1 MQGVVK
7 SWRKL
12 QVWDSVYSADSIEF
26 CPVAPYQHV
35 FLCGTYQLNE
45 TQDSDTSKEP
55 AGCDKRKGTLILF
68 SLNQSEESIERIRTV
83 DTPAILDIKWCHRR
97 VQDKIVFAVVNAI
110 GQLIVY
116 ELVSPAENTL
126 DLNIRELCSHQLDQ
140 GEANE
145 ILALSLDWSSRM
157 HTNLTDLDRNS
168 IRNPNLTNVE
178 LSSFRDPNIVDVQ
191 RSSFRESVV
200 VSDSQ
205 GAVHLFHLT
214 NSGLQLKRSWKGH
227 GFEAWIAAFNY
238 SQPSVFYSGGD
249 DCLMKVYDVRQ
260 DGPVQTIREHG
271 AGVTSIQYNPFIE
284 HTLATGSYDE
294 HLYTWDDR
302 HFKSPKSK
310 TPLGGGVWRIKHQ
323 SDLSILTATM
333 YNGFHHIPADVE
345 DSAKILE
352 YNHHGSI
359 AYGIDSC
366 YAHEK
371 YVVTCSFYNH
381 LINLSVLE

>member
-1 MQGVVK
+1 MEGVVK

-12 QVWDSVYSADSIEF
+12 QAWDSVYSADSIEF
-26 CPVAPYQHV
+26 CPLAPYQHV
-35 FLCGTYQLNE
+35 FLC
-45 TQDSDTSKEP
+45 
-55 AGCDKRKGTLILF
+55 
-68 SLNQSEESIERIRTV
+68 EESIERIRTV

-214 NSGLQLKRSWKGH
+214 NSGLQLKRSWKG
-227 GFEAWIAAFNY
+227 
-238 SQPSVFYSGGD
+238 GD

-352 YNHHGSI
+352 YNHHRSI